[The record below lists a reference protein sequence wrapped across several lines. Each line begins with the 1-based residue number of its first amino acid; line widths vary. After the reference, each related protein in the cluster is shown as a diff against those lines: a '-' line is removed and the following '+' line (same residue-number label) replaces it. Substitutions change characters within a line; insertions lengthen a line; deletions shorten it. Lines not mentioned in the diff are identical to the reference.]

1 MSDNLSR
8 KVRSILLNLANNSE
22 IYMCKYIFGA
32 TSTESYIYVLI
43 YTHHADAQQIRDVR
57 KNGLFGHKIE

>member
-1 MSDNLSR
+1 
-8 KVRSILLNLANNSE
+8 
-22 IYMCKYIFGA
+22 MCKYIFGA

-57 KNGLFGHKIE
+57 KNGLFGGKTKKKKIMLLL